1 MGLVFIL
8 EQESRRAVSAAQQ
21 CVHPTSGSLRVFR
34 HFARL
39 EVGFVK
45 IALSRLA
52 HLRVTPA
59 VGRSSLKTLLQKK
72 GGQKMVKKTQSR
84 PILVWVISII
94 FSLMALSQIISQ
106 SLLLFLSP
114 SLQLPE
120 VQSMVESWSV
130 LDRVS
135 PYVVAILLLVS
146 MVQLFRLQRNSVN
159 WLAIYIGLVFLL
171 SIQQAITTKW
181 IDNFGVKGL
190 ISAFGGIVLFLIAL
204 GYMLWLRK
212 REVLT

>member
-1 MGLVFIL
+1 M
-8 EQESRRAVSAAQQ
+8 
-21 CVHPTSGSLRVFR
+21 
-34 HFARL
+34 AR
-39 EVGFVK
+39 
-45 IALSRLA
+45 
-52 HLRVTPA
+52 
-59 VGRSSLKTLLQKK
+59 
-72 GGQKMVKKTQSR
+72 KTQSR

-106 SLLLFLSP
+106 SLLLFLNP

-120 VQSMVESWSV
+120 VQSTIESWSV
-130 LDRVS
+130 LDRLS

-146 MVQLFRLQRNSVN
+146 MVQLFRLQRNSIN

-181 IDNFGVKGL
+181 LDNFGVTGL
-190 ISAFGGIVLFLIAL
+190 ISAFGGIVIFLIVL

>member
-1 MGLVFIL
+1 M
-8 EQESRRAVSAAQQ
+8 A
-21 CVHPTSGSLRVFR
+21 
-34 HFARL
+34 
-39 EVGFVK
+39 
-45 IALSRLA
+45 
-52 HLRVTPA
+52 
-59 VGRSSLKTLLQKK
+59 
-72 GGQKMVKKTQSR
+72 KKTQSR

-114 SLQLPE
+114 TLQLPD
-120 VQSMVESWSV
+120 VQSTIESWSV

-146 MVQLFRLQRNSVN
+146 TVQLFRLQRNSIN

-171 SIQQAITTKW
+171 SIQQALTTKW
-181 IDNFGVKGL
+181 LDNFGLKGL
-190 ISAFGGIVLFLIAL
+190 ISAFGGILLFLIVL